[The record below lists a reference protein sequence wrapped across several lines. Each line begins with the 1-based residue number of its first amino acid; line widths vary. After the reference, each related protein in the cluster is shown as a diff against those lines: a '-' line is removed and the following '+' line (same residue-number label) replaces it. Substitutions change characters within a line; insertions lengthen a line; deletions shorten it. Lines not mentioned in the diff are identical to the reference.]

1 MPFAILTQHDP
12 NMIHRD
18 SPTTQR
24 VPGASPAKLATGK
37 ATGSARR
44 ELAHIWSQ
52 QNIVGREGW
61 RTCSLTLALT
71 ITLNPSLNPNPS
83 HNSNLS
89 PTPTP
94 TLNPYPYPYP
104 YP

>member
-61 RTCSLTLALT
+61 RTCSLTLALAM
-71 ITLNPSLNPNPS
+71 TLNPGLNPNPNY
-83 HNSNLS
+83 NSNLLAL
-89 PTPTP
+89 
-94 TLNPYPYPYP
+94 TLPFYPYPT
-104 YP
+104 

>member
-12 NMIHRD
+12 SMIHSD

-24 VPGASPAKLATGK
+24 DPGASPAKIAKGK

-61 RTCSLTLALT
+61 STCWR
-71 ITLNPSLNPNPS
+71 
-83 HNSNLS
+83 
-89 PTPTP
+89 
-94 TLNPYPYPYP
+94 
-104 YP
+104 